1 MRLFSTF
8 GQLPGTWINLAII
21 VLSGMAEGAG
31 LILFV
36 PLLEVMT
43 SGNAENLQWP
53 FTLIVWAFQ
62 ALGLPLTLLSLLAS
76 ITVLIIGSLGI
87 AYCQRHMII
96 RAKNAYTLNV
106 RDALIRRL
114 FRATWNHISRQSHGE
129 FFNKLV
135 TETQRASNALQY
147 ELLAIATM
155 VQIFVFIS
163 FSSLL
168 SWKLMAMTL
177 VFGGL
182 VAVVVRPWQRRAKIL
197 GGTTSQANRNLSF
210 HGLDFLRAAK
220 LIKATANEEIVID
233 ALSGHTRALF
243 KAIFRSD
250 LNLVQVYFIVQA
262 LPVLLLAGVIAVSH
276 QVLGLNTASTLVFL
290 LFLSRIAPRI
300 AQLQQYTQG
309 YAIASPAIA
318 IVDGMIAESAAA
330 SEEVNS
336 SGIGFESLEER
347 IALEQVSY
355 IYPESGNTVLDGI
368 SLTIERNE
376 FVALVGRSGG
386 GKSTLIDIL
395 AGLRK
400 LDGGAILI
408 DGKNLDEFNMASWRR
423 RIGYV
428 TQDII
433 VFDDTILGNLLF
445 AHPHATEEEL
455 AECLRLAHFD
465 EVLAELPNGL
475 ETVLGEGGVRL
486 SGGQKQRLALARA
499 LIGNPQ
505 LLLLDE
511 ATSALDNESERLI
524 QDAIYSIA
532 HKMTIV
538 VIAHRLS
545 TIRKADVVYV
555 MESGRIVE
563 TGTYDELAASG
574 GRFKE
579 FNKMQFA

>member
-8 GQLPGTWINLAII
+8 GQLPGTWANLAII

-36 PLLEVMT
+36 PLLEIMT
-43 SGNAENLQWP
+43 SGDAENLQWP
-53 FTLIVWAFQ
+53 FTLIVGAFQ
-62 ALGLPLTLLSLLAS
+62 AIGLPVTLLSLLGA
-76 ITVLIIGSLGI
+76 ITVLILGSLGL
-87 AYCQRHMII
+87 AYGQRHMII
-96 RAKNAYTLNV
+96 RSKNAYTLNI
-106 RDALIRRL
+106 RDALVGRL
-114 FRATWNHISRQSHGE
+114 FRATWDHMSRQSHGE

-135 TETQRASNALQY
+135 TETQRSGNALLY
-147 ELLAIATM
+147 ELMAAAAM
-155 VQIFVFIS
+155 VQIAIFIS

-168 SWKLMAMTL
+168 SWRLMAIAL

-182 VAVVVRPWQRRAKIL
+182 IAVVVRPWQRRAKIL
-197 GGTTSQANRNLSF
+197 GEATSRANRNLSF

-220 LIKATANEEIVID
+220 LIKATANEETVIGG
-233 ALSGHTRALF
+233 LSGHTRALF
-243 KAIFRSD
+243 EANFRSD
-250 LNLVQVYFIVQA
+250 LNLAQVYHIVQA
-262 LPVLLLAGVIAVSH
+262 LPVLLLAGIIAVSH
-276 QVLGLNTASTLVFL
+276 QVLGLTSASTLVFL
-290 LFLSRIAPRI
+290 LFLARIAPRI
-300 AQLQQYTQG
+300 AQLQQQTQG

-318 IVDGMIAESAAA
+318 IVRGMVAESAAA
-330 SEEVNS
+330 KEEINNG
-336 SGIGFESLEER
+336 GIGFESLEER

-355 IYPESGNTVLDGI
+355 TYPESGNPVLDGI
-368 SLTIERNE
+368 SLTIERNGMA
-376 FVALVGRSGG
+376 ALVGRSGA

-400 LDGGAILI
+400 PGGGAIQI
-408 DGKNLDEFNMASWRR
+408 DDKNLDEFNMASWRR

-433 VFDDTILGNLLF
+433 VFNDTVLNNLLF
-445 AHPHATEEEL
+445 ANPEAVENDL
-455 AECLRLAHFD
+455 DECLRLSHFS
-465 EVLAELPNGL
+465 EVLAELPRGL
-475 ETVLGEGGVRL
+475 ETVLGEAGVRL

-524 QDAIYSIA
+524 QDAIDSIA

-545 TIRKADVVYV
+545 TVRKADVIHV
-555 MESGRIVE
+555 MEAGRIVE
-563 TGTYDELAASG
+563 SGTYDELVEQG
-574 GRFKE
+574 GRFAE
-579 FNKMQFA
+579 LHNQQFI